1 MLIINENVVETLI
14 EYHST
19 LKSLNPTYKYK
30 IQQCWILTHKFF
42 NYFLNFDWIILK
54 LRIEYLPFS
63 VLIKNVKSL
72 NISRF
77 MPSFSY
83 NTVNKLILV
92 YIKRSWKKLFVNN
105 SRFLMV
111 KYLQVSQTV
120 TIQRTPNKQ
129 CGCIY

>member
-1 MLIINENVVETLI
+1 MLDFNAQL
-14 EYHST
+14 
-19 LKSLNPTYKYK
+19 
-30 IQQCWILTHKFF
+30 F

-77 MPSFSY
+77 MPTFSY

-92 YIKRSWKKLFVNN
+92 YIKRS
-105 SRFLMV
+105 
-111 KYLQVSQTV
+111 
-120 TIQRTPNKQ
+120 
-129 CGCIY
+129 